1 MGWHRERVNRTAK
14 IILGALIWVVVIG
27 TIVPWLNRSL
37 APNALW
43 SRDLIRFWSDSRH
56 TVQVEFADPHWLQVG
71 EPVYEATLSPS
82 YPIGRIVSINGK
94 RYDFRQP
101 VQAKTAEIEI
111 YSHAYPLKPDD
122 RLTIQST
129 PTSLS
134 WVIQTMFPPEMQQR
148 LTKLILQAY
157 TQHQGEISRELAP
170 IVNDILAKSTEV
182 IRDDLQLAIKARS
195 NRFQGIADRY
205 RDTFVDKELIPLVQ
219 AELWPLIRER
229 MTPLVEQV
237 GLRLWEEASL
247 FRLTWRYLYDVS
259 PLPQRDLT
267 RKEFQRFLSD
277 QAMPIVLEYAPQ
289 FNEIQQQ
296 LIREISA
303 NPRVQAVV
311 SQGAQQL
318 ASDSEVQQLVWEI
331 AQETLIQNPR
341 LRAVWQDVWTS
352 PEATAALATAS
363 QRLEPTIAAIG
374 ETLFGNPNT
383 AITPEFSRVL
393 RNRVLLKDSRWLL
406 VHRSA
411 TASANRSD
419 AATAKKAS
427 GPFVVRQGEANSPN
441 PFHIPARP
449 RN

>member
-1 MGWHRERVNRTAK
+1 MNRTAK
-14 IILGALIWVVVIG
+14 IILGGLIWVIALG
-27 TIVPWLNRSL
+27 TLLPGLNRSL

-56 TVQVEFADPHWLQVG
+56 TVKVVFPESHWLQVG

-82 YPIGRIVSINGK
+82 YPIGRIVSINGQ

-101 VQAKTAEIEI
+101 VQANTAEIEI

-122 RLTIQST
+122 RLTIQAT
-129 PTSLS
+129 PSSLA
-134 WVIQTMFPPEMQQR
+134 WVIQTMLPPEMQQR

-157 TQHQGEISRELAP
+157 TQHQGEISRELSP
-170 IVNDILAKSTEV
+170 IVNDILEKSTSV
-182 IRDDLQLAIKARS
+182 IRDDLRRAIQARS
-195 NRFQGIADRY
+195 DRFQTIADRY

-277 QAMPIVLEYAPQ
+277 QAMPIVVEYTPQ

-303 NPRVQAVV
+303 NPRVQALV
-311 SQGAQQL
+311 SNGAQKL
-318 ASDSEVQQLVWEI
+318 ASDSDVQQLVWEI

-341 LRAVWQDVWTS
+341 LRAVWQEVWTS
-352 PEATAALATAS
+352 PEATEALATAS
-363 QRLEPTIAAIG
+363 RRLEPTIAAIG

-411 TASANRSD
+411 TASGKNVSSGTANSL
-419 AATAKKAS
+419 S
-427 GPFVVRQGEANSPN
+427 EPFVVQRGTADSPN